1 MLRSRPDYICGL
13 RGAMFWRWFPMFF
26 LIAVAGAGS
35 LASVKAAEPAHRIEA
50 GRKLFIRCAACH
62 SVNPDD
68 RRTGPHL
75 KGIVGRP
82 VAALPG
88 YRYSDALRAKTFL
101 WDERQLDL
109 LLQNPQAIVP
119 GLCLPFRGLARLE
132 DRQALIA
139 YLRQAAR

>member
-1 MLRSRPDYICGL
+1 MLL
-13 RGAMFWRWFPMFF
+13 LATM
-26 LIAVAGAGS
+26 AGAGS
-35 LASVKAAEPAHRIEA
+35 LASLEAAESADRIEA
-50 GRKLFIRCAACH
+50 GRKQFIRCTACH
-62 SVNPDD
+62 STNPDD

-75 KGIVGRP
+75 NGIVGRP

-88 YRYSDALRAKTFL
+88 YRYSDALRAQAFT
-101 WDERQLDL
+101 WDEGQLDL

-119 GLCLPFRGLARLE
+119 GLCLPFRGLTRAE